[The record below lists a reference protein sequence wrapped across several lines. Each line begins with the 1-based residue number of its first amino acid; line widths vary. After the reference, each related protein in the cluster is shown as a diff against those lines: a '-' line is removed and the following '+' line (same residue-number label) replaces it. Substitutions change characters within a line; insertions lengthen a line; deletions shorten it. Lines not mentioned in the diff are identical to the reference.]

1 MPTNQPMVT
10 IEKTVVEKM
19 KSLPPGKKTEVLDF
33 IEFLQHK
40 ASVKHKHRGLK
51 GLWADLGIK
60 ITEKDVADV
69 RKEMWGKFPKEVF

>member
-1 MPTNQPMVT
+1 MPTNQSMVT

-33 IEFLQHK
+33 IEFLQQK
-40 ASVKHKHRGLK
+40 TSVKHKHRGLK
-51 GLWADLGIK
+51 GLWADLWIK
-60 ITEKDVADV
+60 ITEKDIADV

>member
-1 MPTNQPMVT
+1 MMT

-33 IEFLQHK
+33 IEFLRHK
-40 ASVKHKHRGLK
+40 TSGKHKHRGLK

-60 ITEKDVADV
+60 ITEKGDC
-69 RKEMWGKFPKEVF
+69 KNG